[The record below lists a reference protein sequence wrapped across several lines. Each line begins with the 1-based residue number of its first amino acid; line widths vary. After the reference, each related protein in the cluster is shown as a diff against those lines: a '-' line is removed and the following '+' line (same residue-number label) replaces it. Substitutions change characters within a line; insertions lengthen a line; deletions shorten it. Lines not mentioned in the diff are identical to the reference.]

1 MTGLL
6 AAVLAFALLLVAQF
20 VVWRVVRPSGHYL
33 PLLGLYAVALIV
45 TVGVLRALGDLP
57 LAAAWL
63 VPGTVRDAV
72 NFLTLYTA
80 GTMAYIVTYSAV
92 QADSPSM
99 MILLLIEQEGAAGLR
114 RESLMTS
121 LGDSVVV
128 LPRLQDLV
136 TGGLAT
142 IDIHQRYVI
151 TARGAMLARLY
162 IAYRALLKMEKGG

>member
-1 MTGLL
+1 MSGLL
-6 AAVLAFALLLVAQF
+6 AAVLAFVLLLVAQF
-20 VVWRVVRPSGHYL
+20 IVWRVVRPSGHYL
-33 PLLGLYAVALIV
+33 PLLGLYLVALLA
-45 TVGVLRALGDLP
+45 TVGVFRALGGVA

-63 VPGTVRDAV
+63 VPGTIRDV
-72 NFLTLYTA
+72 MNFLTLYTA

-99 MILLLIEQEGAAGLR
+99 MILLQIEQGGASGLR
-114 RESLMTS
+114 REAMMTS

-142 IDIHQRYVI
+142 IDAHQRYVI
-151 TARGAMLARLY
+151 TPRGTMLARLY
-162 IAYRALLKMEKGG
+162 IAYRTLLRMEKGG